1 MATIPVMKSIGKKYT
16 LQNLISL
23 GKTRLNDLRAKN
35 EAEIHGANLGEES
48 RKTQKNREKR
58 AFIS

>member
-23 GKTRLNDLRAKN
+23 GKTRLNDLRAKT
-35 EAEIHGANLGEES
+35 EAGIHGANLGEES
-48 RKTQKNREKR
+48 RKMQKNGKNEP
-58 AFIS
+58 F